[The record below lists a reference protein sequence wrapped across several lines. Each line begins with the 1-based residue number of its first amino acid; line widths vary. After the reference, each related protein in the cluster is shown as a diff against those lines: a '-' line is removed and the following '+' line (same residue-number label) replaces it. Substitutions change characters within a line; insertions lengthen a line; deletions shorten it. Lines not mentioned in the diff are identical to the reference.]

1 MYKDGGE
8 WWRCRIVPTDSGR
21 DGKEIV
27 GFLTLATQAL
37 AMGTAAL
44 PLIRMIFQGVRNS
57 LGFLHK
63 RGKLTAMDT
72 YKHKNCR
79 VRTLAYAV
87 TDNIIGLIQDKP
99 GGYAFWTALPR
110 RGRNN
115 VEAIRK
121 KIADTLLAGFY
132 NSSFIAILLRTAID
146 EQGKPTSGPL
156 YQWLLTHVYSD
167 NVKAMYKDWLRVN
180 SGEDIGEEEEE
191 G

>member
-1 MYKDGGE
+1 MYKDDGE
-8 WWRCRIVPTDSGR
+8 WWCRHIVPTDGNR
-21 DGKEIV
+21 DGKEII
-27 GFLTLATQAL
+27 GFLTLATQIF
-37 AMGTAAL
+37 AMGTAAI
-44 PLIRMIFQGVRNS
+44 PLVKVAFDMVKNS
-57 LGFLHK
+57 LGFLHR
-63 RGKLTAMDT
+63 RGKLAAMDT

-115 VEAIRK
+115 VEAVRK

-132 NSSFIAILLRTAID
+132 NSSFIAVLLRTAID
-146 EQGKPTSGPL
+146 EHGKPTSGPL

-180 SGEDIGEEEEE
+180 NGEDIEEEE